1 MSQTDEI
8 KTRGKRGR
16 PRKPDALVQIS
27 VRVHPAHLEW
37 LRSQPGGV
45 GRAIGAL
52 VENQKKF
59 SA

>member
-16 PRKPDALVQIS
+16 PRKPDALVHCT
-27 VRVHPAHLEW
+27 VRIHPAHLEW